1 MITTFLKGFI
11 VGMGASIPLGPMGI
25 VCVQKTLSKGRHAGM
40 IAGLGSSVT
49 DTIFAAIAILGLA
62 YIKSMIVKYEDYLL
76 LFGGII
82 VGLIGMKIFL
92 TNPIK
97 QIRYPMTGKKHLTDF
112 FSSMAMTLSNPGSL
126 FLILG
131 LFAFVGVNTD
141 GIANEHVIS
150 STLIGVFLGTATWW
164 FILSAT
170 VSIFRKKFRLRQ
182 LVMINR
188 ISGII
193 IFILGLVSLFEGAWR
208 LIVSYFHLNNFL

>member
-1 MITTFLKGFI
+1 MLTTFVKGFI

-25 VCVQKTLSKGRHAGM
+25 MCVQKTLSKGRRAGF

-49 DTIFAAIAILGLA
+49 DTFFAAIAIMGLA
-62 YIKSMIVKYEDYLL
+62 YIKSFINSYEDYVL
-76 LFGGII
+76 LFGGVI

-97 QIRYPMTGKKHLTDF
+97 QIRYPMTGKRHLTDF
-112 FSSMAMTLSNPGSL
+112 FSAMAMTLTNPGSV

-131 LFAFVGVNTD
+131 MFAYVGVDTE
-141 GIANEHVIS
+141 GIAAENVLS
-150 STLIGVFLGTATWW
+150 YALWGVFIGASAWW

-170 VSIFRKKFRLRQ
+170 INFFRKRFRLRQ
-182 LVMINR
+182 LLMINR

-193 IFILGLVSLFEGAWR
+193 IFLLGLVSFFEGLWR
-208 LIVSYFHLNNFL
+208 IITHYFSLG